1 VRLALPLLAWIPAAC
16 SSTAPPSRL
25 YHFTSAP
32 IPARGSFGAVTIGVG
47 PLTPAAHLLEQRL
60 AARVSDVELEYY
72 AGHRWAAP
80 LSELLPEAV
89 LQGLAAS
96 GMFREAV
103 RSGESA
109 GRADVIL
116 SGVVLAFE
124 EEDRAD
130 GWFGVARLD
139 LVLRSV
145 RTDRILWAGRAHGER
160 RASARNPVHVVE
172 AMRGAL
178 GDALAGIPW
187 SEALAPP
194 PPSSPSPP
202 GVVPGQ

>member
-1 VRLALPLLAWIPAAC
+1 MRRALLLLAGTAAAC
-16 SSTAPPSRL
+16 SSTAPQSRL
-25 YHFTSAP
+25 YHFSTVP
-32 IPARGSFGAVTIGVG
+32 IAAASPLGAVSIGVG
-47 PLTPAAHLLEQRL
+47 PLTPAAHLLEQRI

-80 LSELLPEAV
+80 LSDLLPEAV
-89 LQGLAAS
+89 LQGLADA
-96 GMFREAV
+96 GMFREVV
-103 RSGESA
+103 RGGESA

-124 EEDRAD
+124 EEDRAE

-139 LVLRSV
+139 LVLRAA
-145 RTDRILWAGRAHGER
+145 RTDRILWSGRAHGER

-172 AMRGAL
+172 ALRGAL
-178 GDALAGIPW
+178 GDALASVPW
-187 SEALAPP
+187 REALAPP

-202 GVVPGQ
+202 PG